1 MQFGRFHAIALLALG
16 VLLLCAQAYVVFS
29 GHGSEPKA
37 RPEQPEQSQQPA
49 SRPENAFEY
58 LPGALGVVLVGL
70 GGYTFVRR
78 REPSRDTQS
87 SQPFSG
93 RPV

>member
-1 MQFGRFHAIALLALG
+1 MQFGRFHGIALLTLG
-16 VLLLCAQAYVVFS
+16 VLLLFAQAYVVFW
-29 GHGSEPKA
+29 GHGSEAKPQREA
-37 RPEQPEQSQQPA
+37 DQAQRPA
-49 SRPENAFEY
+49 NRPENAFEY

-70 GGYTFVRR
+70 GGYTFARR
-78 REPSRDTQS
+78 PGASGDAHT